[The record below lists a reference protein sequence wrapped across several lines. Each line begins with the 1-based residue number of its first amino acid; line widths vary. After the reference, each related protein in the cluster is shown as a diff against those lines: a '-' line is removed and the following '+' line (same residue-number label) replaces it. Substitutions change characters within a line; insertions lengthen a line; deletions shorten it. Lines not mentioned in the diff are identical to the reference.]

1 MIHIILRQAQ
11 VLLSIWVFRLSLVIL
26 LFSVTTFF
34 VDSQVRVSFNQGKGY
49 FKSVPEWVTLE
60 ICDAINSRVTTGVHA
75 LLKSVYTCLFGQVFL
90 EIFRNFRGFCEI
102 FQVLWL
108 FMGAMINHPPFCAV
122 LNRHW
127 HLTAYLQ
134 GLLPIKKRK
143 FFKIHTFF
151 AVLGQIQTWK
161 TDFSYLTLSVTP
173 SL

>member
-1 MIHIILRQAQ
+1 MSHFLQNR
-11 VLLSIWVFRLSLVIL
+11 
-26 LFSVTTFF
+26 
-34 VDSQVRVSFNQGKGY
+34 GKSN

-75 LLKSVYTCLFGQVFL
+75 LLKSVYTCLFGQAFFK
-90 EIFRNFRGFCEI
+90 IFRVILRFSKI

-134 GLLPIKKRK
+134 GLLPIKKAK
-143 FFKIHTFF
+143 FLKIFKIHTFF

>member
-1 MIHIILRQAQ
+1 MTHFLQNR
-11 VLLSIWVFRLSLVIL
+11 
-26 LFSVTTFF
+26 
-34 VDSQVRVSFNQGKGY
+34 GKSN
-49 FKSVPEWVTLE
+49 FKSVPEWVTLK

-75 LLKSVYTCLFGQVFL
+75 LLKSVYTCLFGQVFF
-90 EIFRNFRGFCEI
+90 EIFRVILRFSKI

-143 FFKIHTFF
+143 FFKIFQNSHFF
-151 AVLGQIQTWK
+151 LRFWARFKLERRIFLILPWVWRPLSKQI
-161 TDFSYLTLSVTP
+161 SYFIF
-173 SL
+173 